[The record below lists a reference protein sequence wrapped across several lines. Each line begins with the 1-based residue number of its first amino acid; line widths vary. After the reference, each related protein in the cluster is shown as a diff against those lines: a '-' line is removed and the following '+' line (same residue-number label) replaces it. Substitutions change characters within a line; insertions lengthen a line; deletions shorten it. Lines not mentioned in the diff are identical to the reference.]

1 MEERIINYFC
11 SKLIFEQIKSSPQI
25 PPPDLET
32 YLAIFSGGG
41 VKSFLN
47 GASVDLLAS
56 NFYNDFSWKLGASK
70 STLAPILKS
79 LTSLPD
85 SMAGYISK
93 SGREA
98 GGEAL
103 PFSKFKSELK

>member
-32 YLAIFSGGG
+32 YLTIFSGGG

-47 GASVDLLAS
+47 GASVDLLAL
-56 NFYNDFSWKLGASK
+56 NFQE
-70 STLAPILKS
+70 KS
-79 LTSLPD
+79 L
-85 SMAGYISK
+85 
-93 SGREA
+93 
-98 GGEAL
+98 
-103 PFSKFKSELK
+103 

>member
-32 YLAIFSGGG
+32 DLAIFSGGG

-79 LTSLPD
+79 LRYVISL
-85 SMAGYISK
+85 ISPLSKK
-93 SGREA
+93 SRLSLRFLDRGD
-98 GGEAL
+98 
-103 PFSKFKSELK
+103 KILKII